1 MENHHADLNQTLRL
15 GIEAAQAGRPR
26 QARRYFVAVLKRNPA
41 HVPAMLWLAF
51 VLPSPQDTIRVLN
64 RVLALEP
71 DNERA
76 KAGVRWA
83 RSQMRHAD
91 PTATRR
97 ALQMPPESEPEAEAD
112 EETPSTGELHLRQQ
126 LLLNDAPPQTKKAV
140 KAHRARRHLR
150 SLFLLLVVVGLV
162 GALLLGGGALAWL
175 PPDTLAAWFPTV
187 VAPSAEPTTD
197 TTQATLGVVPS
208 PPPRNLAF
216 HFDTLPPLPAPAPA
230 LKTEIVEETSPQS
243 VAETPSSDVGQP
255 EPPASSTMAL
265 PPADATAFQGPEWA
279 TAVED
284 GSADLTLPVDTLQ
297 LVRQPAYPG
306 EKWIEVNVTTQ
317 QVIAWEGTTPVFSF
331 ITSTGLP
338 NTPTVLGEFNIY
350 WKLEKTPMSGPGYYL
365 PDVPYTMYF
374 YGGYALHG
382 TYWHDN
388 FGQPMSHGCVNLE
401 TENAKKLFDWAGP
414 VIPPGQTQVT
424 ATANNPG
431 TLVVVHR

>member
-1 MENHHADLNQTLRL
+1 MENHQTDLNQTLRL
-15 GIEAAQAGRPR
+15 GIEAAQSGREK
-26 QARRYFVAVLKRNPA
+26 QARSYFVAVLKKNPT

-64 RVLALEP
+64 RVLALDP

-83 RSQMRHAD
+83 RSRIDHAD

-97 ALQMPPESEPEAEAD
+97 ALQLPPEP
-112 EETPSTGELHLRQQ
+112 EETPTAGELHLRQQ
-126 LLLNDAPPQTKKAV
+126 LLLGDSPPQAKKGV
-140 KAHRARRHLR
+140 MAHRARRNFR
-150 SLFLLLVVVGLV
+150 SLLMILVVVGLI
-162 GALLLGGGALAWL
+162 GLLLLGGGALAWL
-175 PPDTLAAWFPTV
+175 PPDTLAAWFPTA
-187 VAPSAEPTTD
+187 VAPAEPVPET
-197 TTQATLGVVPS
+197 APAALGVVP
-208 PPPRNLAF
+208 PAPALNLAS
-216 HFDTLPPLPAPAPA
+216 HVDTLPPLPAPSPA
-230 LKTEIVEETSPQS
+230 LKTEIIEETAPAPATDAPLTEPESEA
-243 VAETPSSDVGQP
+243 VA
-255 EPPASSTMAL
+255 MAL
-265 PPADATAFQGPEWA
+265 PPADPIAFQGPEWPAA
-279 TAVED
+279 TEENTTLA
-284 GSADLTLPVDTLQ
+284 LPVDTLQ
-297 LVRQPAYPG
+297 PFRQPAYPG

-317 QVIAWEGTTPVFSF
+317 QVTAWEGTTPVFSF
-331 ITSTGLP
+331 IASTGLP

-382 TYWHDN
+382 TYWHEN

-414 VIPPGQTQVT
+414 VVPEGHTQVS

-431 TLVVVHR
+431 TLVVVHD